1 MTSVNPSQ
9 SREELENLE
18 HILSSMKSFLFD
30 YFQKLGPDPIENIQ
44 QIVNAVGKV
53 FNSAA
58 TLYNR
63 LDEDGLLKTW
73 AIDVP
78 PPGFLYEDKPEGHV
92 CYMMTIK
99 ERSPSK
105 MTAVEI
111 PDLDST
117 PFKELDINVKN
128 YNLKSY
134 LAFPVAL
141 NEEVVGSL
149 CVVFGQHR
157 TFSDIDK
164 DILEA
169 FAKAVTLEEE
179 RKYAIET
186 VKTQLKTIQ
195 GLNEEVSA
203 LNEQLK
209 EENLRMSA
217 ELNVARQIQQM
228 ILPKPEELEA
238 IAGLDIAGFM
248 EPADEVGGDY
258 YDVLHTDNIVTIGI
272 GDVTGHGLESG
283 LLMLMTQTAVRT
295 LKEVKEHDPVRFL
308 DTLNRTIYKNV
319 QRMNSDRNLTLA
331 VLNYSNGKLRIS
343 GQHEETIIVR
353 KGGQIERIDTMDLGF
368 PIGLDDDIA
377 DFVSHTLVEL
387 QPGDGVVVYTDGIP
401 EAKNMD
407 KAQYGIERLCE
418 VISCHWEKSAE
429 AIKQAIVADVRDF
442 IGTQK
447 IFDDITLLVL
457 KKEPE
462 PSDIID
468 HSPEAIAVD
477 A

>member
-1 MTSVNPSQ
+1 MTSVNPAKT
-9 SREELENLE
+9 REEIENLE
-18 HILSSMKSFLFD
+18 RILSSMKSFLFE
-30 YFQKLGPDPIENIQ
+30 YFQKLGPDPIDNIQ
-44 QIVNAVGKV
+44 EIVNAVGKV

-63 LDEDGLLKTW
+63 LDSDGLLKTW
-73 AIDVP
+73 AIDFP
-78 PPGFLYEDKPEGHV
+78 PPGFQYEDKPEGHV
-92 CYMMTIK
+92 CYQMTIK

-105 MTAVEI
+105 LNAVEI
-111 PDLDST
+111 DDLDNT
-117 PFKELDINVKN
+117 PFKDLDINVKN

-157 TFSDIDK
+157 GFSAIDK

-195 GLNEEVSA
+195 GLNEEISA

-228 ILPKPEELEA
+228 ILPKPEELAE
-238 IAGLDIAGFM
+238 IGGLDIAGYM

-258 YDVLHTDNIVTIGI
+258 YDVLHTDGIVTIGI

-295 LKEVKEHDPVRFL
+295 LKEVREHDPVKFL
-308 DTLNRTIYKNV
+308 DALNRTIYKNV
-319 QRMNSDRNLTLA
+319 QRMNSERNLTLA
-331 VLNYSNGKLRIS
+331 ILNYSEGALSIS
-343 GQHEETIIVR
+343 GQHEETLVVR
-353 KGGQIERIDTMDLGF
+353 KGGEIERIDTMDLGL

-377 DFVSHTLVEL
+377 DFISHISVEL

-407 KAQYGIERLCE
+407 KAQYGIDPLCN
-418 VISCHWEKSAE
+418 VISTNWDKSAQ
-429 AIKQAIVADVRDF
+429 AIREAIVADVRQF
-442 IGTQK
+442 IGEQK
-447 IFDDITLLVL
+447 VFDDITLLVF
-457 KKEPE
+457 KRQ
-462 PSDIID
+462 DD
-468 HSPEAIAVD
+468 GFGAM
-477 A
+477 